1 MSDSAEL
8 PGEYEGEHGEHLL
21 LGEHPIR
28 TVHHELP
35 PPLSDVGL
43 GEECVG
49 GEKLRRCS

>member
-21 LGEHPIR
+21 LGEHSIR

-35 PPLSDVGL
+35 PPLSDVSL